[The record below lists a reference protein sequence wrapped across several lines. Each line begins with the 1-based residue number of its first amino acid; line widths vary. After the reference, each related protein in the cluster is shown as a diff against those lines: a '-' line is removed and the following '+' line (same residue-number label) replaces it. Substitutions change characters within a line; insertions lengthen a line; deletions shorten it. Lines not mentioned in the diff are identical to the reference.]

1 MTPATSKYDL
11 GDETSRSSP
20 GTARHWMVADDD
32 EMLLLPICVPDA
44 ARTVRFS
51 ALGMVPRL
59 LLAAVLT
66 SPVMFFNPEEESRMS
81 GAYSALFRRDTRT
94 RKRITLRQARLL
106 ALQVL
111 AETEDG
117 IRRDRLVEARLLASI
132 WDEEQA

>member
-20 GTARHWMVADDD
+20 GTARHLMVADDD

-51 ALGMVPRL
+51 TLGMVPRL

-66 SPVMFFNPEEESRMS
+66 SPVMFFNPEEESRLS
-81 GAYSALFRRDTRT
+81 GAYSASFRRGVRI
-94 RKRITLRQARLL
+94 RRRITLRQARLL

>member
-1 MTPATSKYDL
+1 MTPATSKYEL
-11 GDETSRSSP
+11 GDETSRSSL
-20 GTARHWMVADDD
+20 GTARRLMVVDDD
-32 EMLLLPICVPDA
+32 EMLLVPVCVPDA
-44 ARTVRFS
+44 ARAFRFS
-51 ALGMVPRL
+51 APGMVPRL

-66 SPVMFFNPEEESRMS
+66 SPVMFFNPEEESRLS
-81 GAYSALFRRDTRT
+81 GAYSALFRRDART
-94 RKRITLRQARLL
+94 RRRITLRQARLL

>member
-1 MTPATSKYDL
+1 MTPATSRYEL
-11 GDETSRSSP
+11 AGETTRSSP
-20 GTARHWMVADDD
+20 GTARHVMVADDD
-32 EMLLLPICVPDA
+32 EILLLPVCVPDA
-44 ARTVRFS
+44 TGPARLS

-66 SPVMFFNPEEESRMS
+66 SPVMFFNPEEESRLS
-81 GAYSALFRRDTRT
+81 GAYSALFRRDART
-94 RKRITLRQARLL
+94 RRRITLRQARLL

>member
-1 MTPATSKYDL
+1 
-11 GDETSRSSP
+11 
-20 GTARHWMVADDD
+20 
-32 EMLLLPICVPDA
+32 
-44 ARTVRFS
+44 
-51 ALGMVPRL
+51 
-59 LLAAVLT
+59 
-66 SPVMFFNPEEESRMS
+66 MFFNPEEESRMS
-81 GAYSALFRRDTRT
+81 GAFSALFRRDTRT